1 MRANIIV
8 VSGLSLLACFAGE
21 FNGKQPNYKVLPPIA
36 QGNLTVFPVVADKS
50 FDTGQ
55 FLTLDEGIRS
65 GQVIVTE
72 LGQPSGLV
80 RPRQYNN
87 DGVWR
92 ERPFPAPQS
101 GARVNQLALINSSDR
116 PLLLLAGEIVTGGKQ
131 DRVVGKD
138 RIIPAHSEP
147 VALDV
152 FCVEPHR
159 WIGASAQFG
168 ATASAM
174 VQPSVR
180 SQAMAERN
188 QQGVWDEV
196 AKSRAAFAATVPA
209 PQALAIQS
217 SSSYAAAVQNGD
229 VKTHLDSMAAPI
241 ERSYEKLMQRL
252 EAEKAV
258 GAVVAVNGEIIWAD
272 VFASPAL
279 LAKYWPK
286 LVRSYAAEALAPRPS
301 PGFFGGSPSQENAQK
316 FLDQLYGSH
325 QTVETEP
332 GIYSNTEIQDDYFD
346 VFVLTSLLPNT
357 GFQVHIAKMKR
368 WGRTEF
374 TNNLHRGTVPPI
386 RTSASR
392 LSPLSHAHI
401 AIA

>member
-1 MRANIIV
+1 MRASIV
-8 VSGLSLLACFAGE
+8 VVSALSLLACFAGE
-21 FNGKQPNYKVLPPIA
+21 FNGKQPSYKVLLPIT

-50 FDTGQ
+50 FDTRQ

-65 GQVIVTE
+65 GQVTVSEVGET
-72 LGQPSGLV
+72 SGLV
-80 RPRQYNN
+80 RPRPYN

-92 ERPFPAPQS
+92 ERPFPIPQS
-101 GARVNQLALINSSDR
+101 DARVNQLALINSSDR

-159 WIGASAQFG
+159 WMGASAQFG

-174 VQPSVR
+174 AQPSVR

-196 AKSRAAFAATVPA
+196 AKSRAAFAAGLPA
-209 PQALAIQS
+209 PQAFAVQS
-217 SSSYAAAVQNGD
+217 SSSYAAAVQNGG
-229 VKTHLDSMAAPI
+229 VKTQLDSLATPI
-241 ERSYEKLMQRL
+241 ERSYEKLIQRL
-252 EAEKAV
+252 QAENAV
-258 GAVVAVNGEIIWAD
+258 GAVVAVNGEMIWAD

-279 LAKYWPK
+279 LEKYWPK
-286 LVRSYAAEALAPRPS
+286 LVRSYAAEALAPRPAPMVS
-301 PGFFGGSPSQENAQK
+301 GGAPSQANAQK
-316 FLDQLYGSH
+316 FLDHLYGNH
-325 QTVETEP
+325 ENVENDP
-332 GIYSNTEIQDDYFD
+332 GLYRNTEIQGDGFD
-346 VFVLTSLLPNT
+346 VFLLTSLLPNT

-368 WGRTEF
+368 
-374 TNNLHRGTVPPI
+374 
-386 RTSASR
+386 
-392 LSPLSHAHI
+392 
-401 AIA
+401 